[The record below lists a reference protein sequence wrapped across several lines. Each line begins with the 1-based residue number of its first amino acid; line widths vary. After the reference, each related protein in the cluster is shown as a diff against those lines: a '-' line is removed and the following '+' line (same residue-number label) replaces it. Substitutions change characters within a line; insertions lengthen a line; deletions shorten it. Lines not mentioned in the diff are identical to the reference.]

1 MPCRYIITLLFICFS
16 LNISAQKRDTSYRK
30 LWVEVDT
37 LLIKKNLPKSAL
49 TKVNTI
55 YKLASADGN
64 NVQVIK
70 ALIYRLGLEERVFD
84 NKPNNA
90 IALLE
95 QEIVSAKNESVK
107 SILYC
112 LLANTYRQF
121 YYNNRWKYYNRSK
134 TINFN
139 KTDIETWNAD
149 DFGEAISKNYL
160 KSVEKASLLQNVSLD
175 EFEAIIIKGN
185 ARKLRPTL
193 YDLLIHEA
201 LDYFKTG
208 DYYLTKPAYAFE
220 LKDISALRLSKL
232 FFYNGYTSP
241 DSASHLL
248 IALKL
253 FQQIEQFHFFNEAN
267 RNAYIDVA
275 IERLQWV
282 YANLN
287 HPNKFNE
294 YYASL
299 KYLSEYK
306 ESMSAKAA
314 YLLAQ
319 LENEAANSYQPFG
332 DTSKRWNKINA
343 LAIID
348 KALAKSKQADEMS
361 YNLQELKNTI
371 LSKQLNIQLEKV
383 NVPETPFRALV
394 SYKNIDTVF
403 IRIIKADKSINKM
416 MNEGNFKKLVKLKY
430 IHTFFQPLPSA
441 KDYQTHAT
449 EIKLDG
455 LPVGEYILLASSS
468 NNFNDTLD
476 RMSRQQLYVSS
487 ISYIKNGKDYFVL
500 NRETGNPLSKVK
512 VDIIKREWDYKTRDY
527 SELQVASKVT
537 DMNGYFSFNPQDS
550 YGSYRFYFKS
560 KNDRLSLSDEEYI
573 NNSYSYSNAEDEDY
587 DEDEAAEYASEKAKV
602 YFFTD
607 RSIYRPGQTVYF
619 KGLGITKDIK
629 TGYSKLFVSKDS
641 ITVFLYDVNRKK
653 IDSLKL
659 LSNGYGSFAGKFI
672 LPQNVLTGGFNL
684 STEEF
689 NYVNGSFNVEEYKRP
704 KFYVEFEKVKGNYRL
719 NDTVR
724 VIGYAKAYAGNS
736 IDGAKVKYTVQRNAR
751 FIYDWFWRGRSMP
764 RTGKQQIA
772 DSTITTDAN
781 GKFEILFK
789 ALPDGGLDKNSD
801 PVFDFSITADVTD
814 INGETRSNNTN
825 VSVGY
830 KSVLLNTT
838 VPKIALSDSI
848 QTISFATTN
857 LSGEAVPAAI
867 TIQLF
872 PIQTPE
878 RLIRKRLWQRP
889 DLFVM
894 SKQSYIN
901 YFPFDD
907 YDDELNENNWT
918 IGKQLFS
925 SNQNTATTSQ
935 LKLPKLAEGQYRIEF
950 TTKDKEGNTINDIQ
964 YMQLFNKQATAYP
977 LYNFSYY
984 ITSNVLP
991 AQTAS
996 FYTGSMA
1003 ANNFTIRQTVRPTLN
1018 KKSRQSY
1025 SFLQRKKGLE
1035 LLTYTADETDRGNV
1049 TITEAFVRNNRMY
1062 TNTFLVQVPWDNKQL
1077 NVAYTSYRN
1086 KTEPGNKETWTVTVT
1101 GNKGE
1106 KVAAEVLTSM
1116 YDASLDQ
1123 FKQHSW
1129 NQPSLWPS
1137 NYAASRF
1144 SEGAG
1149 FGLQYSSENYLPQK
1163 NIPYTAI
1170 VYNELAKNLRRLSN
1184 KAWIEYKADTSID
1197 LTVVLD
1203 RSESGLND
1211 VVVVGYGETKKK
1223 EFTGAMSKISSSEL
1237 QGAVPGIQIRGSAS
1251 TSGNSKPLYI
1261 IDGVPF
1267 EGDIS
1272 SINPNDIASIEVLK
1286 DETATAL
1293 YGSRAANG
1301 AVVYSTK
1308 AGVKKQQE
1316 QIQPRKQFN
1325 ETAFFLPQLTA
1336 DTSGNYTFS
1345 FTMPESLT
1353 KWKWQ
1358 TMAHT
1363 KDLAFG
1369 SNTTT
1374 IITQKTLM
1382 VQPNAPRFLREGDQ
1396 MEFAVKVSNLF
1407 DKELTGTAQLAL
1419 IDPITGNSV
1428 DGWFQNSFPV
1438 QYFTAA
1444 AGQST
1449 VVKFPLQI
1457 PFGYNKPVTWRIV
1470 AKAGQFGDGEEN
1482 ILPILT
1488 NRALVTESLP
1498 LYMKPGVTNKSFT
1511 FDKLLTNT
1519 SQSLVNESI
1528 TVEYTANPVWT
1539 VVQSLPYLMEYPY
1552 ECAEQ
1557 TFNRLYA
1564 NTLAA
1569 DIINKYPRIKEVFN
1583 QWKNDTVAL
1592 KSNLQKN
1599 EELKQILLQETP
1611 WVLNAESEEQKQKN
1625 IALLFD
1631 LVKMSNSADAAL
1643 EKLKQLQMPS
1653 GGFAWFKGG
1662 REDRYITNYILTG
1675 IGKLKNIK
1683 AFSAAT
1689 ESKIMELVTKAIS
1702 FLDES
1707 ANEDYSWLVKNKV
1720 DLSKNNLSST
1730 AIQYLYMR
1738 SFYTDKMNNR
1748 TAYSYYYGQAKQY
1761 WNTQNSYHA
1770 AMIGLTLYRNNE
1782 RRFVNV
1788 NLLPSV
1794 LENALEDTAKGT
1806 YYWKDR
1812 NTCFWYASP
1821 IEHQS
1826 MMIEFMNEI
1835 YQKEKFQ
1842 KLQSQID
1849 AAKTWLILNKQ
1860 ANHWQTTVATA
1871 DACYA
1876 LLNGGSNWIANNSQA
1891 KITLGNEVVVASS
1904 SSSAQA
1910 TAGSGYIKQRLTA
1923 EKIKPQLGNIQVNV
1937 QQAASQPS
1945 YGAVYWQYFEDL
1957 DKITAAASPLSLQKK
1972 LFIEKNSSSGKIL
1985 EPVNN
1990 KDELKVGDKI
2000 VVRIELRSDRDMEY
2014 LHLKDMRASGTEPIN
2029 VLSGYKWQDGLGYYE
2044 STKDA
2049 STNFFIDKL
2058 RKGTYVFEYP
2068 LYVTHTGVFSV
2079 GIANIQCM
2087 YAPEFTSH
2095 SEGIKINVRQ

>member
-1 MPCRYIITLLFICFS
+1 MLPKYIFISLFICFS
-16 LNISAQKRDTSYRK
+16 LKSSAQFSDTSYRK
-30 LWVEVDT
+30 MWIEVDT

-49 TKVNTI
+49 SKVNTI
-55 YKLASADGN
+55 YKLASADSN
-64 NVQVIK
+64 SVQMIK
-70 ALIYRLGLEERVFD
+70 ALVYRLGIEERVFD

-90 IALLE
+90 VALLE
-95 QEIVSAKNESVK
+95 QEIVSSKNETVK

-112 LLANTYRQF
+112 LLANTYWQI
-121 YYNNRWKYYNRSK
+121 YNDNRWRYYNRSK
-134 TINFN
+134 TVHYN

-149 DFGEAISKNYL
+149 DFGEAISKNFL
-160 KSVEKASLLQNVSLD
+160 KSIENASLLQKVTLD
-175 EFEAIIIKGN
+175 AFEAIIIRGN

-193 YDLLIHEA
+193 YDLLMHEA

-208 DYYLTKPAYAFE
+208 DYYLTKPAFAFE
-220 LKDISALRLSKL
+220 LTDIRSLRLSKL
-232 FFYNGYTSP
+232 FFYNGYDTP
-241 DSASHLL
+241 DSTSHLL
-248 IALKL
+248 ITLKL
-253 FQQIEQFHFFNEAN
+253 FQKIEQFHFFNEAN

-282 YANLN
+282 YAHLN
-287 HPNKFNE
+287 HPNKREE
-294 YYASL
+294 YYKSL

-306 ESMSAKAA
+306 ESRSVKAA
-314 YLLAQ
+314 LLLAQ
-319 LENEAANSYQPFG
+319 LENEAANSYNPFG
-332 DTSKRWNKINA
+332 DTSKRWNNITA
-343 LAIID
+343 LAIIE
-348 KALAKSKQADEMS
+348 KALIKAKEETEL
-361 YNLQELKNTI
+361 YNDLQQLKNNI
-371 LSKQLNIQLEKV
+371 LTKQLTIQLEKV
-383 NVPETPFRALV
+383 NIPATPFRASV

-403 IRIIKADKSINKM
+403 IRIIKADKSVNKIM
-416 MNEGNFKKLVKLKY
+416 TEGDFRKLAKLKY
-430 IHTFFQPLPSA
+430 SNAFRQPLPA
-441 KDYQTHAT
+441 TKDFQTHTT
-449 EIKLDG
+449 EIKLDE

-468 NNFNDTLD
+468 NNFNDTID
-476 RMSRQQLYVSS
+476 RMSRQYLYISS

-500 NRETGNPLSKVK
+500 NRETGNPIPKVK
-512 VDIIKREWDYKTRDY
+512 VDIIKREWDYKSRDY
-527 SELQVASKVT
+527 SELQVATKVT
-537 DMNGYFSFNPQDS
+537 DKNGYFSFNPQDS
-550 YGSYRFYFKS
+550 YGNYRFYFKS
-560 KNDRLSLSDEEYI
+560 SNDRLALSDEEYI
-573 NNSYSYSNAEDEDY
+573 NNSYSYSNEEDEDY
-587 DEDEAAEYASEKAKV
+587 DEEEIAEYASKKAKI

-607 RSIYRPGQTVYF
+607 RSIYRPGQMVYF
-619 KGLGITKDIK
+619 KGLGVTNDIK
-629 TGYSKLFVSKDS
+629 TGLSKLFISKDS
-641 ITVFLYDVNRKK
+641 ITVFLHDVNRKK

-659 LSNGYGSFAGKFI
+659 ISNSYGSFAGKFR
-672 LPQNVLTGGFNL
+672 LPQNVLTGRFYL
-684 STEEF
+684 STKEWSF
-689 NYVNGSFNVEEYKRP
+689 INGSFNVEEYKRP

-736 IDGAKVKYTVQRNAR
+736 VDGAKVKYNVQRNAR
-751 FIYDWFWRGRSMP
+751 FIYDWFWRGRNMP
-764 RTGKQQIA
+764 GSGTQQIT

-789 ALPDGGLDKNSD
+789 ALPDAALDKNSD

-830 KSVLLNTT
+830 KSVLLNVT
-838 VPKIALSDSI
+838 VPKIALSDST
-848 QTISFATTN
+848 QTINFTTIN
-857 LSGEAVPAAI
+857 LSGEAVPADV
-867 TIQLF
+867 TIKLY

-889 DLFVM
+889 DQFVM
-894 SKQSYIN
+894 SKQVYIN
-901 YFPFDD
+901 SFPFDD
-907 YDDELNENNWT
+907 YDDELNENNWLM
-918 IGKQLFS
+918 GKQLFS
-925 SNQNTATTSQ
+925 SVQNTAAATKLQ
-935 LKLPKLAEGQYRIEF
+935 LPKLAEGQYRIEF
-950 TTKDKEGNTINDIQ
+950 NTKDKEGNTIKDIR
-964 YMQLFNKQATAYP
+964 YMQLFSTQATAYP
-977 LYNFSYY
+977 VYNFSYT
-984 ITSNVLP
+984 INGIALP

-1003 ANNFTIRQTVRPTLN
+1003 SNNFTIRQTVRPNLN

-1025 SFLQRKKGLE
+1025 AFLQRKKGLA
-1035 LLTYTADETDRGNV
+1035 LMTYTPDETDRGNV
-1049 TITEAFVRNNRMY
+1049 SIAEAFVRNNRMY
-1062 TNTFLVQVPWDNKQL
+1062 TNTFLIQVPWDNKQL
-1077 NVAYTSYRN
+1077 DVAYTSFRN

-1106 KVAAEVLTSM
+1106 KAAAEVLTSM
-1116 YDASLDQ
+1116 YDASLDL

-1129 NQPSLWPS
+1129 NQPSLWPIGYGA
-1137 NYAASRF
+1137 NRF
-1144 SEGAG
+1144 SEGSG
-1149 FGLQYSSENYLPQK
+1149 FGLQYSTENYLQQK

-1170 VYNELAKNLRRLSN
+1170 VYDELAKNLRRLSN
-1184 KAWIEYKADTSID
+1184 KAWIEYKTDTSID

-1203 RSESGLND
+1203 RSESGLQE
-1211 VVVVGYGETKKK
+1211 VTVVGYGETKKK
-1223 EFTGAMSKISSSEL
+1223 EMSFATSKVSALEGA
-1237 QGAVPGIQIRGSAS
+1237 APGVQIRGVAS
-1251 TSGNSKPLYI
+1251 TNGNNQPIYI
-1261 IDGVPF
+1261 VDGVPF

-1272 SINPNDIASIEVLK
+1272 TINPDDIASIEILK
-1286 DETATAL
+1286 EAAATAL
-1293 YGSRAANG
+1293 YGSRGANG

-1308 AGVKKQQE
+1308 AAAKKQQQ
-1316 QIQPRKQFN
+1316 QIQPRKEFS

-1336 DTSGNYTFS
+1336 DTSGSYTFS

-1358 TMAHT
+1358 TIAHT
-1363 KDLAFG
+1363 KELAFG

-1374 IITQKTLM
+1374 VITQKTLM

-1407 DKELTGTAQLAL
+1407 DKELTGTAQLEL

-1444 AGQST
+1444 AGQSAL
-1449 VVKFPLQI
+1449 VKFPLQI

-1482 ILPILT
+1482 ILPVLT

-1498 LYMKPGVTNKSFT
+1498 LYMKPGITHKSFK

-1519 SQSLVNESI
+1519 SQSLVNESL

-1564 NTLAA
+1564 NMLAA

-1583 QWKNDTVAL
+1583 QWKNDTTAF

-1631 LVKMSNSADAAL
+1631 LTKMSNSVEAAL

-1683 AFSAAT
+1683 ALNTAT
-1689 ESKIMELVTKAIS
+1689 ESKIAELVTKALL

-1707 ANEDYSWLVKNKV
+1707 ANNDYDWLIKNKV
-1720 DLSKNNLSST
+1720 DVSKNNLSST

-1738 SFYTDKMNNR
+1738 SFFTDKINNR
-1748 TAYSYYYGQAKQY
+1748 TAYNYYYSQAKKY

-1794 LENALEDTAKGT
+1794 IENALEDTAKGT

-1812 NTCFWYASP
+1812 NTCFWYSSP

-1835 YQKEKFQ
+1835 YQKENFQ

-1849 AAKTWLILNKQ
+1849 AAKTWLVLNKQ
-1860 ANHWQTTVATA
+1860 TNHWQTTVATA
-1871 DACYA
+1871 EACYA
-1876 LLNGGSNWIANNSQA
+1876 LLNGGSNWLASNGQA
-1891 KITLGNEVVVASS
+1891 QITLGTEVVVSTAIAGS
-1904 SSSAQA
+1904 QA
-1910 TAGSGYIKQRLTA
+1910 TAGSAYFKKRISA
-1923 EKIKPQLGNIQVNV
+1923 DKIRPQFGNIHVSV

-1972 LFIEKNSSSGKIL
+1972 LFVEKNAATGKL
-1985 EPVNN
+1985 LHPVNN
-1990 KDELKVGDKI
+1990 NDELKVGDKI
-2000 VVRIELRSDRDMEY
+2000 IVRIELRSDREMEY

-2029 VLSGYKWQDGLGYYE
+2029 VISGYKWQDGLGYYE

-2068 LYVTHTGVFSV
+2068 LYVTHTGIFSV